1 MELAR
6 AIVSKLL
13 SVDSVFEGIF
23 EILRLTD

>member
-13 SVDSVFEGIF
+13 SADSVFEEIF